1 MNNNNPINPKLAKK
15 PTEVKPYTTKR
26 WLFYMLIPTL
36 IMLGLTI
43 LVLKG
48 SMYTKEES
56 IIGYNEVGNI
66 DYKVF
71 LKENNYY
78 QEQYLGK
85 DMQYVASII
94 KNIVPTFTY
103 EMHSEEEM
111 EYTYNYKV
119 SADLIISDPNDNN
132 KVLYKRPS
140 ILVKDTKEKVTGGSF
155 RVDQDVSINYDEY
168 NNYVNAFKKEYA
180 LSVNSKLVLTFNI
193 DVTGK
198 SPLLKED
205 FKKSSKLVIAIPMSE
220 QTINI
225 GIDTSDINNSGTL
238 ERNYMSQIKK
248 PVALVLGIIVGL
260 LSLAL
265 LYIVIYNFLTNRSK
279 TDVYK
284 ATIKSIL
291 REYDRAIV
299 SSKTADTIDE
309 SKYNVIEVPRI
320 EELLD
325 AHDSTGK
332 PILYNEDT
340 ENDISTFIIVSDEIL
355 YKYRVVRKELEEQEE
370 KRLAA
375 KNKAIEEQMSK
386 FAFIGNLFKKK
397 TPVVVTKELDDML
410 SKNNEPTESTETSKE
425 QETTTNKESTS
436 VESEEFPVEE
446 NKEIVSIE
454 DVQEEE
460 PIEETIT
467 EIPEIV
473 EEQSEINVP
482 EVKNVETYTSPIND
496 ISVMP
501 SSNTEI
507 EPVIIVNNVKE
518 DEDLPKPSE
527 AEKIIVKDESVKD
540 EKKNEQ
546 VQPANEVQKEKEV
559 KTSSPKKYK
568 KNYKFKKNN
577 NQFYKN
583 KRNNKGNNKNKQHNH
598 DIEEVI

>member
-1 MNNNNPINPKLAKK
+1 MNNNNPVNPKLAKN
-15 PTEVKPYTTKR
+15 PTEVKPYTTKN

-36 IMLGLTI
+36 IMLGLTV

-78 QEQYLGK
+78 KEQYLGK

-103 EMHSEEEM
+103 EMHSEEKM

-140 ILVKDTKEKVTGGSF
+140 LLVKDTKEKVTGGSF

-193 DVTGK
+193 DVVGK

-279 TDVYK
+279 TDIYK

-355 YKYRVVRKELEEQEE
+355 YKYRVIRKELEEQEE
-370 KRLAA
+370 KRIAA
-375 KNKAIEEQMSK
+375 KNKAIEDQLSK
-386 FAFIGNLFKKK
+386 FAFIGSLFKKK

-410 SKNNEPTESTETSKE
+410 SKNNEVIETTETSE
-425 QETTTNKESTS
+425 GQLTTTNEESTS
-436 VESEEFPVEE
+436 VESEEIPVEE
-446 NKEIVSIE
+446 NKEVVSNE
-454 DVQEEE
+454 TVQEEQ
-460 PIEETIT
+460 IEETV
-467 EIPEIV
+467 PEIV
-473 EEQSEINVP
+473 EEQPKINIP
-482 EVKNVETYTSPIND
+482 EVENIETYTSPIND

-507 EPVIIVNNVKE
+507 EPVIIVDNVKE

-527 AEKIIVKDESVKD
+527 AEKIIVKDE
-540 EKKNEQ
+540 KKNIQ

>member
-15 PTEVKPYTTKR
+15 PTEVKPYTIKN

-36 IMLGLTI
+36 IMLGLTV

-78 QEQYLGK
+78 KEQYLGK

-140 ILVKDTKEKVTGGSF
+140 LLVKDTKEKVTGGSF

-193 DVTGK
+193 DVVGK

-248 PVALVLGIIVGL
+248 PVALVLGVIVGL

-410 SKNNEPTESTETSKE
+410 SKNNEVIETTETSE
-425 QETTTNKESTS
+425 GQLTTTNEESTS
-436 VESEEFPVEE
+436 VESEEIPVEE
-446 NKEIVSIE
+446 NKEVVSNE
-454 DVQEEE
+454 TVQEEQ
-460 PIEETIT
+460 IEETV
-467 EIPEIV
+467 PEIV
-473 EEQSEINVP
+473 EEQPKINIP
-482 EVKNVETYTSPIND
+482 EVENIETYTSPIND

-507 EPVIIVNNVKE
+507 EPVIIVDNVKE

-527 AEKIIVKDESVKD
+527 AEKIIVKDEPVKD
-540 EKKNEQ
+540 EKKNEK
-546 VQPANEVQKEKEV
+546 VQPINEVQKEKEV

-598 DIEEVI
+598 DIEEII

>member
-15 PTEVKPYTTKR
+15 TTEVKPYTTKR

-36 IMLGLTI
+36 IMLGLTV

-56 IIGYNEVGNI
+56 IIGYNEVGKI

-78 QEQYLGK
+78 KEQYLGK

-94 KNIVPTFTY
+94 KNVVPTFTY
-103 EMHSEEEM
+103 EMHSEEKM

-140 ILVKDTKEKVTGGSF
+140 LLVKDTKEKVTGGSF

-198 SPLLKED
+198 SPALKED

-340 ENDISTFIIVSDEIL
+340 ENNISTFIIVSDEIL
-355 YKYRVVRKELEEQEE
+355 YKYRVVKKELEEQEE
-370 KRLAA
+370 KRIAA
-375 KNKAIEEQMSK
+375 KNKAVEEQLSK
-386 FAFIGNLFKKK
+386 FAFLGRLFKKK

-425 QETTTNKESTS
+425 QETTTNEESTS

-446 NKEIVSIE
+446 NKEIVSTE

-473 EEQSEINVP
+473 EEQPKINIP
-482 EVKNVETYTSPIND
+482 EVENIETYTSPIND

-507 EPVIIVNNVKE
+507 EPVIIVDNVKE

-527 AEKIIVKDESVKD
+527 AEKIIVKDE
-540 EKKNEQ
+540 KKNVQ
-546 VQPANEVQKEKEV
+546 VPTTNEAQKEKEV

>member
-15 PTEVKPYTTKR
+15 TTEVKPYTTKR

-36 IMLGLTI
+36 IMLGLTV

-78 QEQYLGK
+78 KEQYLGK

-94 KNIVPTFTY
+94 KNVVPTFTY
-103 EMHSEEEM
+103 EMHSEEKM

-140 ILVKDTKEKVTGGSF
+140 LLVKDTKEKVTGGSF
-155 RVDQDVSINYDEY
+155 RVDQEVSINYDEY
-168 NNYVNAFKKEYA
+168 NNYVNSFKKEYA

-198 SPLLKED
+198 SPALKED

-248 PVALVLGIIVGL
+248 PVALVLGIIVGI

-340 ENDISTFIIVSDEIL
+340 ENNISTFIIVSDEIL
-355 YKYRVVRKELEEQEE
+355 YKYRVVKKELEEQEA
-370 KRLAA
+370 KRIAA
-375 KNKAIEEQMSK
+375 KNKAVEEQLSK
-386 FAFIGNLFKKK
+386 FAFLGRLFKNK

-425 QETTTNKESTS
+425 QETTTNEEATS

-473 EEQSEINVP
+473 EEQPKINIP
-482 EVKNVETYTSPIND
+482 EVENIETYTSPIND

-507 EPVIIVNNVKE
+507 EPVIIVDNVKE

-527 AEKIIVKDESVKD
+527 AEKIIVKDE
-540 EKKNEQ
+540 KKNVQ
-546 VQPANEVQKEKEV
+546 VPTTNEAQKEKEV

-598 DIEEVI
+598 DIEEII

>member
-1 MNNNNPINPKLAKK
+1 MNNNKPINPKLAKK
-15 PTEVKPYTTKR
+15 TTEVKPYTTKR

-36 IMLGLTI
+36 IMLGLTV

-78 QEQYLGK
+78 KEQYLGK

-94 KNIVPTFTY
+94 KDIVPTFTY
-103 EMHSEEEM
+103 EMHSEEKM

-140 ILVKDTKEKVTGGSF
+140 LLVKDTKEKVTGGSF

-355 YKYRVVRKELEEQEE
+355 YKYRVVKKELEEQEE
-370 KRLAA
+370 KRIAA
-375 KNKAIEEQMSK
+375 KNKAVEEQLSK
-386 FAFIGNLFKKK
+386 FAFLGRLFKKK

-425 QETTTNKESTS
+425 QETTTNEESTS

-446 NKEIVSIE
+446 NKEIVSTE

-473 EEQSEINVP
+473 EEQPKINIP
-482 EVKNVETYTSPIND
+482 EVENIETYTSPIND

-507 EPVIIVNNVKE
+507 EPVIIVDNVKE

-527 AEKIIVKDESVKD
+527 AEKIIVKDE
-540 EKKNEQ
+540 KKNVQ
-546 VQPANEVQKEKEV
+546 VPTTNETQKEKEV

>member
-15 PTEVKPYTTKR
+15 TTEVKPYTTKR

-36 IMLGLTI
+36 IMLGLTV

-78 QEQYLGK
+78 KEQYLGK

-94 KNIVPTFTY
+94 KNVVPTFTY
-103 EMHSEEEM
+103 EMHSEEKM

-140 ILVKDTKEKVTGGSF
+140 LLVKDTKEKVTGGSF
-155 RVDQDVSINYDEY
+155 RVDQEVSINYDEY

-198 SPLLKED
+198 SPALKED

-355 YKYRVVRKELEEQEE
+355 YKYRVVKKELEEQEE
-370 KRLAA
+370 KRIAA
-375 KNKAIEEQMSK
+375 KNKAVEEQLSK
-386 FAFIGNLFKKK
+386 FAFLGRLFKKK

-425 QETTTNKESTS
+425 QETTTNEEFTS

-446 NKEIVSIE
+446 NKEIVSTE

-473 EEQSEINVP
+473 EEQPKINIP
-482 EVKNVETYTSPIND
+482 EVENIETYTSPIND

-507 EPVIIVNNVKE
+507 EPVIIVDNVKE

-527 AEKIIVKDESVKD
+527 AEKIIVKDEPVKD
-540 EKKNEQ
+540 EKKNVQ
-546 VQPANEVQKEKEV
+546 VPTTNEAQKEKEV

>member
-15 PTEVKPYTTKR
+15 TTEVKPYTTKR

-36 IMLGLTI
+36 IMLGLTV

-78 QEQYLGK
+78 KEQYLGK

-140 ILVKDTKEKVTGGSF
+140 LLVKDTKEKVTGGSF

-279 TDVYK
+279 NDVYK

-425 QETTTNKESTS
+425 QETTTNEESTS
-436 VESEEFPVEE
+436 VESEEFPV
-446 NKEIVSIE
+446 
-454 DVQEEE
+454 EE

-507 EPVIIVNNVKE
+507 EPVIIVDNVKE

-527 AEKIIVKDESVKD
+527 AEKIIVKDEPVKD
-540 EKKNEQ
+540 EKKNEK
-546 VQPANEVQKEKEV
+546 VQPINEVQKEKEV

-598 DIEEVI
+598 DIEEII

>member
-15 PTEVKPYTTKR
+15 TTEVKPYTTKR

-36 IMLGLTI
+36 IMLGLTV

-78 QEQYLGK
+78 KEQYLGK

-94 KNIVPTFTY
+94 KNVVPTFTY
-103 EMHSEEEM
+103 EMHSEEKM

-140 ILVKDTKEKVTGGSF
+140 LLVKDTKEKVTGGSF
-155 RVDQDVSINYDEY
+155 RVDQEVSINYDEY
-168 NNYVNAFKKEYA
+168 NNYVNSFKKEYA

-198 SPLLKED
+198 SPALKED

-355 YKYRVVRKELEEQEE
+355 YKYRVVKKELEEQEA
-370 KRLAA
+370 KRIAA
-375 KNKAIEEQMSK
+375 KNKAIEEQLSK
-386 FAFIGNLFKKK
+386 FAFLGRLFKKK

-425 QETTTNKESTS
+425 QETTTNEESTS

-507 EPVIIVNNVKE
+507 EPVIIVDNVKE

-527 AEKIIVKDESVKD
+527 AEKIIVKDE
-540 EKKNEQ
+540 KKNVQ
-546 VQPANEVQKEKEV
+546 VPKTNEGQKEKEV
-559 KTSSPKKYK
+559 KTTSPKKNK

>member
-15 PTEVKPYTTKR
+15 TTEVKPYTTKR

-36 IMLGLTI
+36 IMLGLTV

-78 QEQYLGK
+78 KEQYLGK

-94 KNIVPTFTY
+94 KNVVPTFTY
-103 EMHSEEEM
+103 EMHSEEKM

-140 ILVKDTKEKVTGGSF
+140 LLVKDTKEKVTGGSF
-155 RVDQDVSINYDEY
+155 RVDQEVSINYDEY
-168 NNYVNAFKKEYA
+168 NNYVNSFKKEYA

-225 GIDTSDINNSGTL
+225 GIDTSDINNSGTI
-238 ERNYMSQIKK
+238 EKNYMSQIKK

-355 YKYRVVRKELEEQEE
+355 YKYRVVKKELEEKEE
-370 KRLAA
+370 KRIAA
-375 KNKAIEEQMSK
+375 KNKAVEEQLSK
-386 FAFIGNLFKKK
+386 FAFLGRLFKKK

-410 SKNNEPTESTETSKE
+410 SKNNEPIESTETSKE
-425 QETTTNKESTS
+425 QETTTNEESTS

-501 SSNTEI
+501 ISNTEI
-507 EPVIIVNNVKE
+507 EPVIIVDNVKE

-527 AEKIIVKDESVKD
+527 AEKIIVKDEPVKD

-546 VQPANEVQKEKEV
+546 VQPINEAQKEKEV

-568 KNYKFKKNN
+568 KNYKSKKNN

>member
-15 PTEVKPYTTKR
+15 TTEVKPYTTKR

-36 IMLGLTI
+36 IMLGLTV

-78 QEQYLGK
+78 KEQYLGK

-94 KNIVPTFTY
+94 KNVVPTFTY
-103 EMHSEEEM
+103 EMHSEEKM

-140 ILVKDTKEKVTGGSF
+140 LLVKDTKEKVTGGSF

-198 SPLLKED
+198 SPALKED

-340 ENDISTFIIVSDEIL
+340 ENNISTFIIVSDEIL
-355 YKYRVVRKELEEQEE
+355 YKYRVVKKELEEKEE
-370 KRLAA
+370 KRIAA
-375 KNKAIEEQMSK
+375 KNKAVEEQLSK
-386 FAFIGNLFKKK
+386 FAFLGRLFKKK

-425 QETTTNKESTS
+425 QETTTNEESTS

-446 NKEIVSIE
+446 NKEIVSTE

-473 EEQSEINVP
+473 EEQPKINIP
-482 EVKNVETYTSPIND
+482 EVENIETYTSPIND

-507 EPVIIVNNVKE
+507 EPVIIVDNVKE

-527 AEKIIVKDESVKD
+527 AEKIIVKDE
-540 EKKNEQ
+540 KKNEQ
-546 VQPANEVQKEKEV
+546 VQPINEAQKEKEV

>member
-1 MNNNNPINPKLAKK
+1 MNNNNQVNPKLAKN
-15 PTEVKPYTTKR
+15 PTEVKPYTTKN

-36 IMLGLTI
+36 IMLGLTV

-94 KNIVPTFTY
+94 KDIVPTFTY

-140 ILVKDTKEKVTGGSF
+140 LLVKDTKEKVTGGSF

-180 LSVNSKLVLTFNI
+180 LSVNSKLVITFNI

-410 SKNNEPTESTETSKE
+410 SKNNEVIETTETSE
-425 QETTTNKESTS
+425 GQLTTTNEESTS
-436 VESEEFPVEE
+436 VESEEIPAEE
-446 NKEIVSIE
+446 NKEVVSNE
-454 DVQEEE
+454 TVQEEQ
-460 PIEETIT
+460 IEETV
-467 EIPEIV
+467 PEIV
-473 EEQSEINVP
+473 EEQPKINIP
-482 EVKNVETYTSPIND
+482 EVENIETYTSPIND

-507 EPVIIVNNVKE
+507 EPVIIVDNVKE
-518 DEDLPKPSE
+518 DENLPKPSE
-527 AEKIIVKDESVKD
+527 AEKIIVKDEPVKD
-540 EKKNEQ
+540 EKKNAQ
-546 VQPANEVQKEKEV
+546 VQQTKEVQKKEEV
-559 KTSSPKKYK
+559 KASSPKKYK

>member
-1 MNNNNPINPKLAKK
+1 MNNNKPINPKLAKK
-15 PTEVKPYTTKR
+15 TTEVKPYTTKR

-36 IMLGLTI
+36 IMLGLTV

-78 QEQYLGK
+78 KEQYLGK

-94 KNIVPTFTY
+94 KNVVPTFTY
-103 EMHSEEEM
+103 EMHSEEKM

-140 ILVKDTKEKVTGGSF
+140 LLVKDTKEKVTGGSF
-155 RVDQDVSINYDEY
+155 RVDQEVSINYDEY

-198 SPLLKED
+198 SPALKED

-355 YKYRVVRKELEEQEE
+355 YKYRVVKKELEEQEA
-370 KRLAA
+370 KRIAA
-375 KNKAIEEQMSK
+375 KNKAIEEQLSK
-386 FAFIGNLFKKK
+386 FAFLGSLFKKK

-425 QETTTNKESTS
+425 QETTTNEEFTS

-446 NKEIVSIE
+446 NKEIVSTE

-473 EEQSEINVP
+473 EEQPKINIP
-482 EVKNVETYTSPIND
+482 EVENIETYTSPIND

-507 EPVIIVNNVKE
+507 EPVIIVDNVKE

-527 AEKIIVKDESVKD
+527 AEKIIVKDE
-540 EKKNEQ
+540 KKNVQ
-546 VQPANEVQKEKEV
+546 VPTTNEAQKEKEV

>member
-15 PTEVKPYTTKR
+15 TTEVKPYTTKR

-36 IMLGLTI
+36 IMLGLTV

-78 QEQYLGK
+78 KEQYLGK

-94 KNIVPTFTY
+94 KNVVPTFTY
-103 EMHSEEEM
+103 EMHSEEKM

-140 ILVKDTKEKVTGGSF
+140 LLVKDTKEKVTGGSF
-155 RVDQDVSINYDEY
+155 RVDQEVSINYDEY
-168 NNYVNAFKKEYA
+168 NNYVNSFKKEYA

-225 GIDTSDINNSGTL
+225 GIDTSDINNSGTI
-238 ERNYMSQIKK
+238 EKNYMSQIKK

-340 ENDISTFIIVSDEIL
+340 ENNISTFIIVSDEIL
-355 YKYRVVRKELEEQEE
+355 YKYRVVKKELEEKEE
-370 KRLAA
+370 KRIAA
-375 KNKAIEEQMSK
+375 KNKAVEEQLSK
-386 FAFIGNLFKKK
+386 FAFLGRLFKKK

-410 SKNNEPTESTETSKE
+410 SKNNEPIESTETSKE
-425 QETTTNKESTS
+425 QETTTNEESTS

-467 EIPEIV
+467 EIPEII

-507 EPVIIVNNVKE
+507 EPVIIVDNVKE

-527 AEKIIVKDESVKD
+527 AEKIIVKDE
-540 EKKNEQ
+540 KKNVQ
-546 VQPANEVQKEKEV
+546 VPTTNEAQKEKEV

>member
-1 MNNNNPINPKLAKK
+1 MNNNNPVNPKLAKN
-15 PTEVKPYTTKR
+15 PTEVKPYTTKN

-36 IMLGLTI
+36 IMLGLTV

-78 QEQYLGK
+78 KEQYLGK

-94 KNIVPTFTY
+94 KDIVPTFTY

-140 ILVKDTKEKVTGGSF
+140 LLVKDTKEKVTGGSF
-155 RVDQDVSINYDEY
+155 RVDQEVSINYDEY

-284 ATIKSIL
+284 VTIKSIL

-370 KRLAA
+370 KRLTA

-386 FAFIGNLFKKK
+386 FAFIGNFFKKK

-410 SKNNEPTESTETSKE
+410 SKNNEPTESTETSE
-425 QETTTNKESTS
+425 GQLTTTNEESTS
-436 VESEEFPVEE
+436 VESEEIPVEE
-446 NKEIVSIE
+446 NKEVVSNE
-454 DVQEEE
+454 TVQEEE
-460 PIEETIT
+460 PIEETV
-467 EIPEIV
+467 PEIV
-473 EEQSEINVP
+473 EEQPKINVP
-482 EVKNVETYTSPIND
+482 EVKNVETYTSTIND

-507 EPVIIVNNVKE
+507 EPVIIVDNVKE

-527 AEKIIVKDESVKD
+527 AEKIIVKDEPVKD

-546 VQPANEVQKEKEV
+546 VQPINEVQKEKEV

>member
-15 PTEVKPYTTKR
+15 TTEVKPYTTKR

-36 IMLGLTI
+36 IMLGLTV

-78 QEQYLGK
+78 KEQYLGK

-103 EMHSEEEM
+103 EMHSEEKM

-140 ILVKDTKEKVTGGSF
+140 LIVKDTKEKVTGGSF

-198 SPLLKED
+198 SPALKED

-340 ENDISTFIIVSDEIL
+340 ENNISTFIIVSDEIL
-355 YKYRVVRKELEEQEE
+355 YKYRVVKKELEEKEE
-370 KRLAA
+370 KRIAA
-375 KNKAIEEQMSK
+375 KNKAVEEQLSK
-386 FAFIGNLFKKK
+386 FAFLGRLFKKK

-425 QETTTNKESTS
+425 QETTTNEESTS

-446 NKEIVSIE
+446 NKEIVSTE

-473 EEQSEINVP
+473 EEQPKINIP
-482 EVKNVETYTSPIND
+482 EVENIETYTSPIND

-507 EPVIIVNNVKE
+507 EPVIIVDNVKE

-527 AEKIIVKDESVKD
+527 AEKIIVKDE
-540 EKKNEQ
+540 KKNVQ
-546 VQPANEVQKEKEV
+546 VPTTNEAQKEKEV

>member
-15 PTEVKPYTTKR
+15 TTEVKPYTTKR

-36 IMLGLTI
+36 IMLGLTV

-78 QEQYLGK
+78 KEQYLGK

-103 EMHSEEEM
+103 EMHSEEKM

-140 ILVKDTKEKVTGGSF
+140 LLVKDTKEKVTGGSF
-155 RVDQDVSINYDEY
+155 RVDQEVSINYDEY

-198 SPLLKED
+198 SPALKED

-355 YKYRVVRKELEEQEE
+355 YKYRVVKKELEEQEA
-370 KRLAA
+370 KRIAA
-375 KNKAIEEQMSK
+375 KNKAIEEQLSK
-386 FAFIGNLFKKK
+386 FAFLGRLFKKK

-425 QETTTNKESTS
+425 QETTTNEEFTS

-446 NKEIVSIE
+446 NKEIVSTE

-473 EEQSEINVP
+473 EEQPKINIP
-482 EVKNVETYTSPIND
+482 EVENIETYTSPIND

-507 EPVIIVNNVKE
+507 EPVIIVDNVKE

-527 AEKIIVKDESVKD
+527 AEKIIVKDE
-540 EKKNEQ
+540 KKNVQ
-546 VQPANEVQKEKEV
+546 VPTTNEAQKEKEV

>member
-15 PTEVKPYTTKR
+15 TTEVKPYTTKR

-36 IMLGLTI
+36 IMLGLTV

-78 QEQYLGK
+78 KEQYLGK

-94 KNIVPTFTY
+94 KDIVPTFTY
-103 EMHSEEEM
+103 EMHSEEKM

-140 ILVKDTKEKVTGGSF
+140 LLVKDTKEKVTGGSF
-155 RVDQDVSINYDEY
+155 RVDQEVSINYDEY

-198 SPLLKED
+198 SPALKED

-355 YKYRVVRKELEEQEE
+355 YKYRVVKKELEEQEE
-370 KRLAA
+370 KRIAA
-375 KNKAIEEQMSK
+375 KNKAVEEQLSK
-386 FAFIGNLFKKK
+386 FAFLGKLFKKK

-425 QETTTNKESTS
+425 QETTTNEESTS

-446 NKEIVSIE
+446 NKEIVSTE

-473 EEQSEINVP
+473 EEQPKINIP
-482 EVKNVETYTSPIND
+482 EVENIETYTSPIND

-507 EPVIIVNNVKE
+507 EPVIIVDNVKE

-527 AEKIIVKDESVKD
+527 AEKIIVKDEPVKD

-546 VQPANEVQKEKEV
+546 VQLINEKQKEKEV

>member
-1 MNNNNPINPKLAKK
+1 MNNNKPINPKLAKK
-15 PTEVKPYTTKR
+15 TTEVKPYTTKR

-36 IMLGLTI
+36 IMLGLTV

-78 QEQYLGK
+78 KEQYLGK

-94 KNIVPTFTY
+94 KDIVPTFTY
-103 EMHSEEEM
+103 EMHSEEKM

-140 ILVKDTKEKVTGGSF
+140 LLVKDTKEKVTGGSF

-198 SPLLKED
+198 SPALKED

-355 YKYRVVRKELEEQEE
+355 YKYRVVKKELEEQEA
-370 KRLAA
+370 KRIAA
-375 KNKAIEEQMSK
+375 KNKAIEEQLSK
-386 FAFIGNLFKKK
+386 FAFLGRLFKKK

-425 QETTTNKESTS
+425 QETTTNEESTS

-446 NKEIVSIE
+446 NKEIVSTE

-473 EEQSEINVP
+473 EEQPKINIP
-482 EVKNVETYTSPIND
+482 EVENIETYTSPIND

-507 EPVIIVNNVKE
+507 EPVIIVDNVKE

-527 AEKIIVKDESVKD
+527 AEKIIVKDE
-540 EKKNEQ
+540 KKNVQ
-546 VQPANEVQKEKEV
+546 VPTTNEAQKEKEV

>member
-15 PTEVKPYTTKR
+15 TTEVKPYTTKR

-36 IMLGLTI
+36 IMLGLTV

-78 QEQYLGK
+78 KEQYLGK

-94 KNIVPTFTY
+94 KNVVPTFTY
-103 EMHSEEEM
+103 EMHSEEKM

-140 ILVKDTKEKVTGGSF
+140 LLVKDTKEKVTGGSF
-155 RVDQDVSINYDEY
+155 RVDQEVSINYDEY
-168 NNYVNAFKKEYA
+168 NNYVNSFKKEYA

-225 GIDTSDINNSGTL
+225 GIDTSDINNSGTI
-238 ERNYMSQIKK
+238 EKNYMSQIKK

-284 ATIKSIL
+284 VTIKSIL

-355 YKYRVVRKELEEQEE
+355 YKYRVVKKELEEKEE
-370 KRLAA
+370 KRIAA
-375 KNKAIEEQMSK
+375 KNKAVEEQLSK
-386 FAFIGNLFKKK
+386 FAFLGRLFKKK

-410 SKNNEPTESTETSKE
+410 SKNNEPIESTETSKE
-425 QETTTNKESTS
+425 QETTTNEESTS

-501 SSNTEI
+501 ISNTEI
-507 EPVIIVNNVKE
+507 EPVIIVDNVKE

-527 AEKIIVKDESVKD
+527 AEKIIVKDEPVKD

-546 VQPANEVQKEKEV
+546 VQPINEAQKEKEV

>member
-15 PTEVKPYTTKR
+15 TTEVKPYTTKR

-36 IMLGLTI
+36 IMLGLTV

-78 QEQYLGK
+78 KEQYLGK

-94 KNIVPTFTY
+94 KDIVPTFTY
-103 EMHSEEEM
+103 EMHSEEKM

-140 ILVKDTKEKVTGGSF
+140 LLVKDTKEKVTGGSF

-198 SPLLKED
+198 SPALKED

-355 YKYRVVRKELEEQEE
+355 YKYRVVKKELEEQEE
-370 KRLAA
+370 KRIAD
-375 KNKAIEEQMSK
+375 KNKAVEEQLSK
-386 FAFIGNLFKKK
+386 FAFLGRLFKKK

-425 QETTTNKESTS
+425 QETTTNEEFTS

-446 NKEIVSIE
+446 NKEIVSTE

-473 EEQSEINVP
+473 EEQPKINIP
-482 EVKNVETYTSPIND
+482 EVENIETYTSPIND

-507 EPVIIVNNVKE
+507 EPVIIVDNVKE

-527 AEKIIVKDESVKD
+527 TEKIIVKDE
-540 EKKNEQ
+540 KKNVQ
-546 VQPANEVQKEKEV
+546 VPTTNEAQKEKEV

>member
-15 PTEVKPYTTKR
+15 TTEVKPYTTKR
-26 WLFYMLIPTL
+26 CLFYMLIPTL
-36 IMLGLTI
+36 IMLGLTV

-78 QEQYLGK
+78 KEQYLGK

-94 KNIVPTFTY
+94 KDIVPTFTY
-103 EMHSEEEM
+103 EMHSEEKM

-140 ILVKDTKEKVTGGSF
+140 LLVKDTKEKVTGGSF
-155 RVDQDVSINYDEY
+155 RVDQEVSINYDEY

-198 SPLLKED
+198 SPALKED

-355 YKYRVVRKELEEQEE
+355 YKYRVVKKELEEQEE
-370 KRLAA
+370 KRIAA
-375 KNKAIEEQMSK
+375 KNKAVEEQLSK
-386 FAFIGNLFKKK
+386 FAFLGRLFKKK

-425 QETTTNKESTS
+425 QETTTNEESTS

-446 NKEIVSIE
+446 NKEIVSTE

-473 EEQSEINVP
+473 EEQPKINIP
-482 EVKNVETYTSPIND
+482 EVENIETYTSPIND

-507 EPVIIVNNVKE
+507 EPVIIVDNVKE

-527 AEKIIVKDESVKD
+527 AEKIIVKDE
-540 EKKNEQ
+540 KKNVQ
-546 VQPANEVQKEKEV
+546 VPTTNEAQKEKEV

>member
-36 IMLGLTI
+36 IMLGLTV

-78 QEQYLGK
+78 KEQYLGK

-140 ILVKDTKEKVTGGSF
+140 LLVKDTKEKVTGGSF

-193 DVTGK
+193 DVVGK

-279 TDVYK
+279 TDIYK

-370 KRLAA
+370 KRLAT
-375 KNKAIEEQMSK
+375 KNKAIEDQLSK
-386 FAFIGNLFKKK
+386 FAFIGSLFKKK

-410 SKNNEPTESTETSKE
+410 SKNNEVIETTETSE
-425 QETTTNKESTS
+425 GQLTTTNEESTS
-436 VESEEFPVEE
+436 VESEEIPVEE
-446 NKEIVSIE
+446 NKEVVSNE
-454 DVQEEE
+454 TVQEEQ
-460 PIEETIT
+460 IEETV
-467 EIPEIV
+467 PEIV
-473 EEQSEINVP
+473 EEQPKINIP
-482 EVKNVETYTSPIND
+482 EVENIETYTSPIND

-507 EPVIIVNNVKE
+507 EPVIIVDNVKE

-527 AEKIIVKDESVKD
+527 AEKIIVKDE
-540 EKKNEQ
+540 KKNIQ

>member
-1 MNNNNPINPKLAKK
+1 MNNNKPINPKLAKK
-15 PTEVKPYTTKR
+15 TTEVKPYTTKR

-36 IMLGLTI
+36 IMLGLTV

-78 QEQYLGK
+78 KEQYLGK

-94 KNIVPTFTY
+94 KDIVPTFTY
-103 EMHSEEEM
+103 EMHSEEKM

-140 ILVKDTKEKVTGGSF
+140 LLVKDTKEKVTGGSF

-355 YKYRVVRKELEEQEE
+355 YKYRVVKKELEEQEE
-370 KRLAA
+370 KRIAA
-375 KNKAIEEQMSK
+375 KNKAVEEQLSK
-386 FAFIGNLFKKK
+386 FAFLGRLFKKK
-397 TPVVVTKELDDML
+397 TTVVVTKELDDML

-425 QETTTNKESTS
+425 QETTTNEESTS

-446 NKEIVSIE
+446 NKEIVSTE

-473 EEQSEINVP
+473 EEQPKINIP
-482 EVKNVETYTSPIND
+482 EVENIETYTSPIND

-507 EPVIIVNNVKE
+507 EPVIIVDNVKE

-527 AEKIIVKDESVKD
+527 AEKIIVKDE
-540 EKKNEQ
+540 KKNVQ
-546 VQPANEVQKEKEV
+546 VPTTNEAQKEKEV

>member
-15 PTEVKPYTTKR
+15 TTEVKPYTTKR

-36 IMLGLTI
+36 IMLGLTV

-78 QEQYLGK
+78 KEQYLGK

-94 KNIVPTFTY
+94 KNVVPTFTY
-103 EMHSEEEM
+103 EMHSEEKM

-140 ILVKDTKEKVTGGSF
+140 LLVKDTKEKVTGGSF
-155 RVDQDVSINYDEY
+155 RVDQEVSINYDEY
-168 NNYVNAFKKEYA
+168 NNYVNSFKKEYA

-198 SPLLKED
+198 SPSLKED

-225 GIDTSDINNSGTL
+225 GIDTSDINNSGTI

-284 ATIKSIL
+284 VTIKSIL

-340 ENDISTFIIVSDEIL
+340 ENNISTFIIVSDEIL

-370 KRLAA
+370 KRIAA
-375 KNKAIEEQMSK
+375 KNKAVEEQLSK
-386 FAFIGNLFKKK
+386 FAFLGRLFKKK

-425 QETTTNKESTS
+425 QETTTNEESTS

-473 EEQSEINVP
+473 EEQPKINIP
-482 EVKNVETYTSPIND
+482 EVENIETYTSPIND

-507 EPVIIVNNVKE
+507 EPVIIVDNVKE

-527 AEKIIVKDESVKD
+527 AEKIIVKDE
-540 EKKNEQ
+540 KKNVQ
-546 VQPANEVQKEKEV
+546 VPTTNEAQKEKEV

>member
-1 MNNNNPINPKLAKK
+1 MNNNPINPKLAKK
-15 PTEVKPYTTKR
+15 TAEVKPYTTKN

-36 IMLGLTI
+36 IMLGLTV

-78 QEQYLGK
+78 KEQYLGK

-103 EMHSEEEM
+103 EMHSEEKM

-140 ILVKDTKEKVTGGSF
+140 LLVKDTKEKVTGGSF

-193 DVTGK
+193 DVVGK

-279 TDVYK
+279 TDIYK

-355 YKYRVVRKELEEQEE
+355 YKYRVIRKELEEQEE
-370 KRLAA
+370 KRIAT
-375 KNKAIEEQMSK
+375 KNKAIEDQLSK
-386 FAFIGNLFKKK
+386 FAFIGSLFNKK

-410 SKNNEPTESTETSKE
+410 SKNNEVIETTETSE
-425 QETTTNKESTS
+425 GQLTTTNEESTS
-436 VESEEFPVEE
+436 VESEEIPVEE
-446 NKEIVSIE
+446 NKEVVSNE
-454 DVQEEE
+454 TVQEEQ
-460 PIEETIT
+460 IEETV
-467 EIPEIV
+467 PEIV
-473 EEQSEINVP
+473 EEQPKINIP
-482 EVKNVETYTSPIND
+482 EVENIETYTSPIND

-507 EPVIIVNNVKE
+507 EPVIIVDNVKE

-527 AEKIIVKDESVKD
+527 AEKIIVKDE
-540 EKKNEQ
+540 KKNIQ

-583 KRNNKGNNKNKQHNH
+583 KGNNKGNNKNKQHNH

>member
-15 PTEVKPYTTKR
+15 TTEVKPYTTKR

-36 IMLGLTI
+36 IMLGLTV

-78 QEQYLGK
+78 KEQYLGK

-94 KNIVPTFTY
+94 KNVVPTFTY
-103 EMHSEEEM
+103 EMHSEEKM

-140 ILVKDTKEKVTGGSF
+140 LLVKDTKEKVTGGSF

-340 ENDISTFIIVSDEIL
+340 ENNISTFIIVSDEIL
-355 YKYRVVRKELEEQEE
+355 YKYRVVKKELEEQEE
-370 KRLAA
+370 KRIAA
-375 KNKAIEEQMSK
+375 KNKAVEEQLSK
-386 FAFIGNLFKKK
+386 FAFLGRLFKKK

-425 QETTTNKESTS
+425 QETTTNEEPTS

-454 DVQEEE
+454 GVQEEE

-473 EEQSEINVP
+473 EEQSEINIP
-482 EVKNVETYTSPIND
+482 EVENIETYTSPIND

-501 SSNTEI
+501 SNNTEI
-507 EPVIIVNNVKE
+507 EPVIIVDNVKE

-527 AEKIIVKDESVKD
+527 AEKIIVKDE
-540 EKKNEQ
+540 KKNVQ
-546 VQPANEVQKEKEV
+546 VPTTNEAQKEKEV

>member
-15 PTEVKPYTTKR
+15 TTEVKPYTTKR

-36 IMLGLTI
+36 IMLGLTV

-78 QEQYLGK
+78 KEQYLGK

-94 KNIVPTFTY
+94 KDIVPTFTY
-103 EMHSEEEM
+103 EMHSEEKM

-140 ILVKDTKEKVTGGSF
+140 LLVKDTKEKVTGGSF

-355 YKYRVVRKELEEQEE
+355 YKYRVVKKELEEQEA
-370 KRLAA
+370 KRIAA
-375 KNKAIEEQMSK
+375 KNKAIEEQLSK
-386 FAFIGNLFKKK
+386 FAFLGSLFKKK

-425 QETTTNKESTS
+425 QETTTNEEFTS

-446 NKEIVSIE
+446 NKEIVSTE

-473 EEQSEINVP
+473 EEQPKINIP
-482 EVKNVETYTSPIND
+482 EVENIETYTSPIND

-507 EPVIIVNNVKE
+507 EPVIIVDNVKE

-527 AEKIIVKDESVKD
+527 AEKIIVKDE
-540 EKKNEQ
+540 KKNVQ
-546 VQPANEVQKEKEV
+546 VPTTNEAQKEKEV

>member
-15 PTEVKPYTTKR
+15 TTEVKPYTTKR

-36 IMLGLTI
+36 IMLGLTV

-78 QEQYLGK
+78 KEQYLGK

-94 KNIVPTFTY
+94 KDIVPTFTY
-103 EMHSEEEM
+103 EMHSEEKM

-140 ILVKDTKEKVTGGSF
+140 LLVKDTKEKVTGGSF

-198 SPLLKED
+198 SPALKED

-225 GIDTSDINNSGTL
+225 GIDTSDINNSGTI
-238 ERNYMSQIKK
+238 EKNYMSQIKK

-355 YKYRVVRKELEEQEE
+355 YKYRVVKKELEEQEE
-370 KRLAA
+370 KRIAA
-375 KNKAIEEQMSK
+375 KNKAVEEQLSK
-386 FAFIGNLFKKK
+386 FAFLGRLFKKK

-425 QETTTNKESTS
+425 QETTTNEESTS

-446 NKEIVSIE
+446 NKEIVSTE

-473 EEQSEINVP
+473 EEQPKINIP
-482 EVKNVETYTSPIND
+482 EVENIETYTSPIND

-507 EPVIIVNNVKE
+507 EPVIIVDNVKE

-527 AEKIIVKDESVKD
+527 AEKIIVKDE
-540 EKKNEQ
+540 KKNVQ
-546 VQPANEVQKEKEV
+546 VPTTNEAQKEKEV

>member
-1 MNNNNPINPKLAKK
+1 MNNNNPVNPKLAKN
-15 PTEVKPYTTKR
+15 PTEVKPYTTKN

-36 IMLGLTI
+36 IMLGLTV

-78 QEQYLGK
+78 KEQYLGK

-103 EMHSEEEM
+103 EMHSEEKM

-140 ILVKDTKEKVTGGSF
+140 LLVKDTKEKVTGGSF

-193 DVTGK
+193 DVVGK

-279 TDVYK
+279 TDIYK

-355 YKYRVVRKELEEQEE
+355 YKYRVIRKELEEQEE
-370 KRLAA
+370 KRIAT
-375 KNKAIEEQMSK
+375 KNKAIEDQLSK
-386 FAFIGNLFKKK
+386 FAFIGSLFKKK

-410 SKNNEPTESTETSKE
+410 SKNNEVIETTETSE
-425 QETTTNKESTS
+425 GQLTTTNEESTS
-436 VESEEFPVEE
+436 VESEEIPVEE
-446 NKEIVSIE
+446 NKEVVSNE
-454 DVQEEE
+454 TVQEEQ
-460 PIEETIT
+460 IEETV
-467 EIPEIV
+467 PEIV
-473 EEQSEINVP
+473 EEQPKINIP
-482 EVKNVETYTSPIND
+482 EVENIETYTSPIND

-507 EPVIIVNNVKE
+507 EPVIIVDNVKE

-527 AEKIIVKDESVKD
+527 AEKIIVKDE
-540 EKKNEQ
+540 KKNVQ

-583 KRNNKGNNKNKQHNH
+583 KGNNKGNNKNKQHNH

>member
-15 PTEVKPYTTKR
+15 TTEVKPYTTKR

-36 IMLGLTI
+36 IMLGLTV

-78 QEQYLGK
+78 KEQYLGK

-94 KNIVPTFTY
+94 KNVVPTFTY
-103 EMHSEEEM
+103 EMHSEEKM

-140 ILVKDTKEKVTGGSF
+140 LLVKDTKEKVTGGSF
-155 RVDQDVSINYDEY
+155 RVDQEVSINYDEY
-168 NNYVNAFKKEYA
+168 NNYVNSFKKEYA

-198 SPLLKED
+198 SPALKED

-225 GIDTSDINNSGTL
+225 GIDTSDINNSGTI
-238 ERNYMSQIKK
+238 EKNYMSQIKK

-284 ATIKSIL
+284 VTIKSIL

-340 ENDISTFIIVSDEIL
+340 ENNISTFIIVSDEIL
-355 YKYRVVRKELEEQEE
+355 YKYRVVKKELEEKEE
-370 KRLAA
+370 KRIAA
-375 KNKAIEEQMSK
+375 KNKAVEEQLSK
-386 FAFIGNLFKKK
+386 FAFLGRLFKKK

-425 QETTTNKESTS
+425 QETTTNEESTS

-473 EEQSEINVP
+473 EEQSEINIP
-482 EVKNVETYTSPIND
+482 EVENIKTYTSPIND

-507 EPVIIVNNVKE
+507 EPVIIVDNVKE

-527 AEKIIVKDESVKD
+527 AEKIIVKDEPVKD

-546 VQPANEVQKEKEV
+546 VQPINEAQKEKEV

>member
-15 PTEVKPYTTKR
+15 TTEVKPYTTKR

-36 IMLGLTI
+36 IMLGLTV

-78 QEQYLGK
+78 KEQYLGK

-94 KNIVPTFTY
+94 KDIVPTFTY
-103 EMHSEEEM
+103 EMHSEEKM

-140 ILVKDTKEKVTGGSF
+140 LLVKDTKEKVTGGSF
-155 RVDQDVSINYDEY
+155 RVDQEVSINYDEY

-198 SPLLKED
+198 SPALKED

-340 ENDISTFIIVSDEIL
+340 ENGISTFIIVSDEIL
-355 YKYRVVRKELEEQEE
+355 YKYRVVKKELEEQEE
-370 KRLAA
+370 KRIAA
-375 KNKAIEEQMSK
+375 KNKAVEEQLSK
-386 FAFIGNLFKKK
+386 FAFLGRLFKKK

-425 QETTTNKESTS
+425 QETTTNEEFTS

-446 NKEIVSIE
+446 NKEIVSTE

-473 EEQSEINVP
+473 EEQPKINIP
-482 EVKNVETYTSPIND
+482 EVENIETYTSPIND

-507 EPVIIVNNVKE
+507 EPVIIVDNVKE

-527 AEKIIVKDESVKD
+527 AEKIIVKDE
-540 EKKNEQ
+540 KKNVQ
-546 VQPANEVQKEKEV
+546 VPTTNEAQKEKEV

>member
-1 MNNNNPINPKLAKK
+1 MNNNKPINPKLAKK
-15 PTEVKPYTTKR
+15 TTEVKPYTTKR

-36 IMLGLTI
+36 IMLGLTV

-78 QEQYLGK
+78 KEQYLGK

-94 KNIVPTFTY
+94 KNVVPTFTY
-103 EMHSEEEM
+103 EMHSEEKM

-140 ILVKDTKEKVTGGSF
+140 LLVKDTKEKVTGGSF
-155 RVDQDVSINYDEY
+155 RVDQEVSINYDEY

-198 SPLLKED
+198 SPALKED

-355 YKYRVVRKELEEQEE
+355 YKYRVVKKELEEQEE
-370 KRLAA
+370 KRIAA
-375 KNKAIEEQMSK
+375 KNKAVEEQLSK
-386 FAFIGNLFKKK
+386 FAFLGRLFKKK

-425 QETTTNKESTS
+425 QETTTNEEATS

-473 EEQSEINVP
+473 EEQPKINIP
-482 EVKNVETYTSPIND
+482 EVENIETYTSPIND

-507 EPVIIVNNVKE
+507 EPVIIVDNVKE

-527 AEKIIVKDESVKD
+527 AEKIIVKDE
-540 EKKNEQ
+540 KKNVQ
-546 VQPANEVQKEKEV
+546 VPTTNEAQKEKEV

>member
-15 PTEVKPYTTKR
+15 TTEVKPYTTKR

-36 IMLGLTI
+36 IMLGLTV

-78 QEQYLGK
+78 KEQYLGK

-94 KNIVPTFTY
+94 KNVVPTFTY
-103 EMHSEEEM
+103 EMHSEEKM

-140 ILVKDTKEKVTGGSF
+140 LLVKDTKEKVTGGSF
-155 RVDQDVSINYDEY
+155 RVDQEVSINYDEY

-198 SPLLKED
+198 SPALKED

-340 ENDISTFIIVSDEIL
+340 ENNISTFIIVSDEIL
-355 YKYRVVRKELEEQEE
+355 YKYRVVKKELEEQEE
-370 KRLAA
+370 KRIAA
-375 KNKAIEEQMSK
+375 KNKAVEEQLSK
-386 FAFIGNLFKKK
+386 FAFLGRLFKKK

-425 QETTTNKESTS
+425 QETTTNEESTS

-454 DVQEEE
+454 GVQEEE

-473 EEQSEINVP
+473 EEQSEINIP
-482 EVKNVETYTSPIND
+482 EVENIETYTSPIND

-507 EPVIIVNNVKE
+507 EPVIIVDNVKE

-527 AEKIIVKDESVKD
+527 AEKIIVKDE
-540 EKKNEQ
+540 KKNVQ
-546 VQPANEVQKEKEV
+546 VPTTNEAQKEKEV

>member
-1 MNNNNPINPKLAKK
+1 MNNNNPVNPKLAKN
-15 PTEVKPYTTKR
+15 PTEVKPYTTKN

-36 IMLGLTI
+36 IMLGLTV

-78 QEQYLGK
+78 KEQYLGK

-103 EMHSEEEM
+103 EMHSEEKM

-140 ILVKDTKEKVTGGSF
+140 LLVKDTKEKVTGGSF

-193 DVTGK
+193 DVVGK

-238 ERNYMSQIKK
+238 EKNYMSQIKK

-279 TDVYK
+279 TDIYK

-355 YKYRVVRKELEEQEE
+355 YKYRVIRKELEEQEE
-370 KRLAA
+370 KRIAT
-375 KNKAIEEQMSK
+375 KNKAIEDQLSK
-386 FAFIGNLFKKK
+386 FAFIGSLFKKK

-410 SKNNEPTESTETSKE
+410 SKNNEVIETTETSE
-425 QETTTNKESTS
+425 GQLTTTNEESTS
-436 VESEEFPVEE
+436 VESEEIPVEE
-446 NKEIVSIE
+446 NKEVVSNE
-454 DVQEEE
+454 TVQEEQ
-460 PIEETIT
+460 IEETV
-467 EIPEIV
+467 PEIV
-473 EEQSEINVP
+473 EEQPKINIP
-482 EVKNVETYTSPIND
+482 EVENIETYTSPIND

-507 EPVIIVNNVKE
+507 EPVIIVDNVKE

-527 AEKIIVKDESVKD
+527 AEKIIVKDE
-540 EKKNEQ
+540 KKNVQ

-583 KRNNKGNNKNKQHNH
+583 KGNNKGNNKNKQHNH

>member
-15 PTEVKPYTTKR
+15 TTEVKPYTTKR

-36 IMLGLTI
+36 IMLGLTV

-78 QEQYLGK
+78 KEQYLGK

-94 KNIVPTFTY
+94 KDIVPTFTY
-103 EMHSEEEM
+103 EMHSEEKM

-140 ILVKDTKEKVTGGSF
+140 LLVKDTKEKVTGGSF
-155 RVDQDVSINYDEY
+155 RVDQEVSINYDEY

-198 SPLLKED
+198 SPALKED

-248 PVALVLGIIVGL
+248 PVALVLGIIVGI

-355 YKYRVVRKELEEQEE
+355 YKYRVVKKELEEQEA
-370 KRLAA
+370 KRIAA
-375 KNKAIEEQMSK
+375 KNKAIEEQLSK
-386 FAFIGNLFKKK
+386 FAFLGRLFKKK

-425 QETTTNKESTS
+425 QETTTNEEFTS

-446 NKEIVSIE
+446 NKEIVSTE

-473 EEQSEINVP
+473 EEQPKINIP
-482 EVKNVETYTSPIND
+482 EVENIETYTSPIND

-507 EPVIIVNNVKE
+507 EPVIIVDNVKE

-527 AEKIIVKDESVKD
+527 AEKIIVKDE
-540 EKKNEQ
+540 KKNVQ
-546 VQPANEVQKEKEV
+546 VPTTNEAQKEKEV

>member
-15 PTEVKPYTTKR
+15 TTEVKPYTTKR

-36 IMLGLTI
+36 IMLGLTV

-78 QEQYLGK
+78 KEQYLGK

-94 KNIVPTFTY
+94 KDIVPTFTY

-140 ILVKDTKEKVTGGSF
+140 LLVKDTKEKVTGGSF
-155 RVDQDVSINYDEY
+155 RVDQEVSINYDEY

-198 SPLLKED
+198 SPALKED

-340 ENDISTFIIVSDEIL
+340 ENNISTFIIVSDEIL
-355 YKYRVVRKELEEQEE
+355 YKYRVVKKELEEQEE
-370 KRLAA
+370 KRIAA
-375 KNKAIEEQMSK
+375 KNKAVEEQLSK
-386 FAFIGNLFKKK
+386 FAFLGRLFKKK

-410 SKNNEPTESTETSKE
+410 SKNNEPIESTETSKE
-425 QETTTNKESTS
+425 QETTTNEESTS

-454 DVQEEE
+454 GVQEEE

-473 EEQSEINVP
+473 EEQPKINIP
-482 EVKNVETYTSPIND
+482 EVENIETYTSPIND

-507 EPVIIVNNVKE
+507 EPVIIVDNVKE

-527 AEKIIVKDESVKD
+527 AEKIIVKDE
-540 EKKNEQ
+540 KKNVQ
-546 VQPANEVQKEKEV
+546 VPTTNEAQKEKEV

>member
-1 MNNNNPINPKLAKK
+1 MNNNKPINPKLAKK
-15 PTEVKPYTTKR
+15 TTEVKPYTTKR

-36 IMLGLTI
+36 IMLGLTV

-78 QEQYLGK
+78 KEQYLGK

-94 KNIVPTFTY
+94 KDIVPTFTY
-103 EMHSEEEM
+103 EMHSEEKM

-140 ILVKDTKEKVTGGSF
+140 LLVKDTKEKVTGGSF
-155 RVDQDVSINYDEY
+155 RVDQEVSINYDEY

-198 SPLLKED
+198 SPALKED

-279 TDVYK
+279 TYVYK

-355 YKYRVVRKELEEQEE
+355 YKYRVVKKELEEQEE
-370 KRLAA
+370 KRIAA
-375 KNKAIEEQMSK
+375 KNKAVEEQLSK
-386 FAFIGNLFKKK
+386 FAFLGRLFKKK

-425 QETTTNKESTS
+425 QETTTNEESTS

-446 NKEIVSIE
+446 NKEIVSTE

-473 EEQSEINVP
+473 EEQPKINISEVENI
-482 EVKNVETYTSPIND
+482 ETYTSPIND

-507 EPVIIVNNVKE
+507 EPVIIVDNVKE

-527 AEKIIVKDESVKD
+527 AEKIIVKDE
-540 EKKNEQ
+540 KKNVQ
-546 VQPANEVQKEKEV
+546 VPTTNEAQKEKEV

>member
-1 MNNNNPINPKLAKK
+1 MNNNKPINPKLAKK
-15 PTEVKPYTTKR
+15 TTEVKPYTTKR

-36 IMLGLTI
+36 IMLGLTV

-78 QEQYLGK
+78 KEQYLGK

-94 KNIVPTFTY
+94 KNVVPTFTY
-103 EMHSEEEM
+103 EMHSEEKM

-140 ILVKDTKEKVTGGSF
+140 LLVKDTKEKVTGGSF

-198 SPLLKED
+198 SPALKED

-225 GIDTSDINNSGTL
+225 GIDTSDINNSGTI

-340 ENDISTFIIVSDEIL
+340 ENNISTFIIVSDEIL
-355 YKYRVVRKELEEQEE
+355 YKYRVVKKELEEHEE
-370 KRLAA
+370 KRIAA
-375 KNKAIEEQMSK
+375 KNKAVEEQLSK
-386 FAFIGNLFKKK
+386 FAFLGRLFKKK

-425 QETTTNKESTS
+425 QETTTNEESTS

-446 NKEIVSIE
+446 NKEIVSTE

-473 EEQSEINVP
+473 EEQPKINIP
-482 EVKNVETYTSPIND
+482 EVENIETYTSPIND

-507 EPVIIVNNVKE
+507 EPVIIVDNVKE

-527 AEKIIVKDESVKD
+527 AEKIIVKDE
-540 EKKNEQ
+540 KKNVQ
-546 VQPANEVQKEKEV
+546 VPTTNEAQKEKEV

-598 DIEEVI
+598 DIEEII

>member
-15 PTEVKPYTTKR
+15 TTEVKPYTTKR

-36 IMLGLTI
+36 IMLGLTV

-78 QEQYLGK
+78 KEQYLGK

-94 KNIVPTFTY
+94 KNVVPTFTY
-103 EMHSEEEM
+103 EMHSEEKM

-140 ILVKDTKEKVTGGSF
+140 LLVKDTKEKVTGGSF

-168 NNYVNAFKKEYA
+168 NNYVNSFKKEYA

-198 SPLLKED
+198 SPALKED

-340 ENDISTFIIVSDEIL
+340 ENGISTFIIVSDEIL
-355 YKYRVVRKELEEQEE
+355 YKYRVVKKELEEQEE
-370 KRLAA
+370 KRIAA
-375 KNKAIEEQMSK
+375 KNKAVEEQLSK
-386 FAFIGNLFKKK
+386 FAFLGRLFKKK

-425 QETTTNKESTS
+425 QETTTNEEFTS

-446 NKEIVSIE
+446 NKEIVSTE

-473 EEQSEINVP
+473 EEQPKINIP
-482 EVKNVETYTSPIND
+482 EVENIETYTSPIND

-507 EPVIIVNNVKE
+507 EPVIIVDNVKE

-527 AEKIIVKDESVKD
+527 AEKIIVKDE
-540 EKKNEQ
+540 KKNVQ
-546 VQPANEVQKEKEV
+546 VPTPNEAQKEKEV